1 MNVDVILDDK
11 KRRSDGLATVSIVI
25 SDLDISKELDI
36 SFAGLYERC
45 RIPNPVSLDLLIVA
59 SICYAIDKAVSRSK
73 SDDFWTREFEVEIPV
88 SNPNLWRNASKEL
101 MPALRFLTGDNW
113 NFSFRQ
119 LTEVLFV
126 EPVRGPR
133 TKPLPDKRGG
143 ISAICSLS
151 GGVDSLAGAINLL
164 ESNLRTRVHFVGHYD
179 GSGTKGPQNA
189 LFPRLQ
195 QFYPNRVEFT
205 QVRIQQRPNKAQEMT
220 LRSRSFLF
228 AAIQVFAAQ
237 GINNSIPIHM
247 PENGFIAL
255 NLPLTPSRAGSCST
269 RTMHP
274 YYLEKLQRGLRELGL
289 LNPIINIFELKTKGE
304 CVDECANRPLLEV
317 ALNDSV
323 SCSHGSRKQHW
334 VRKGRVIRN
343 CGYCIPCIIRRAALN
358 KIGKDES
365 SSYGIDIFSNEI
377 EEDNN
382 VASANDL
389 RAIRNF
395 IRGKRT
401 REDVVQEINNVASV
415 SKANERADMI
425 LRGIDE
431 IKELL
436 ERKTAA

>member
-1 MNVDVILDDK
+1 MNIDVILDEK
-11 KRRSDGLATVSIVI
+11 KRRSDGLAAI
-25 SDLDISKELDI
+25 SVAIKDLDILKELDI
-36 SFAGLYERC
+36 SFSGLYERC
-45 RIPNPVSLDLLIVA
+45 RISNAISLDLLIVA
-59 SICYAIDKAVSRSK
+59 SVCYAIDKSIPRSNSRDS
-73 SDDFWTREFEVEIPV
+73 WTREFEVEIPV
-88 SNPNLWRNASKEL
+88 SNPALWNTAATEL
-101 MPALRFLTGDNW
+101 MPALNFLTGDSW
-113 NFSFRQ
+113 RFSFRK
-119 LTEVLFV
+119 LTEELFV
-126 EPVRGPR
+126 APVRGPR
-133 TKPLPDKRGG
+133 QKPLPEKLTD

-164 ESNLRTRVHFVGHYD
+164 EGYPRTRVHFVGHYD

-195 QFYPNRVEFT
+195 QSYPNRVEFT

-228 AAIQVFAAQ
+228 AAIQMFAAQ
-237 GINNSIPIHM
+237 SIGKNIPIHM

-274 YYLEKLQRGLRELGL
+274 YYLNKLQRGLRELGL

-304 CVDECANRPLLEV
+304 CVADCSNRGLLEI
-317 ALNDSV
+317 AQNDSV

-365 SSYGIDIFSNEI
+365 SSYGLDILSDEINE
-377 EEDNN
+377 DKSL
-382 VASANDL
+382 ASAVDL
-389 RAIRNF
+389 RAIRSF
-395 IRGKRT
+395 IREKRT
-401 REDVVQEINNVASV
+401 REDVVQQINNVASV
-415 SKANERADMI
+415 SGVNERADMI

-436 ERKTAA
+436 KRKK